1 MAISVLLYETEI
13 YTLLSLPEEQRGR
26 ILTAILCDVAGK
38 ELPELDAMEKAIFTL
53 VNAQVQRAADKS
65 SKRKQAA
72 NARWK
77 NQANEENGDTASELE
92 EDDCMQNCKD
102 VMQNNA
108 NAMQNQANEEN
119 DDTNPCTNTGTDTIT
134 NTGTNTITNTGTNTI
149 TNTGTGTDTEATAAS
164 QAERRAACPFAK
176 IKELF
181 HTICISYPKIKAIDG
196 TRKNAVSA
204 RWKSYPNLETF
215 EELFRIAEGSAFLKG
230 ANKKNWLAD
239 FDWMMKSTNFAK
251 ILEHRYDDKP
261 IGNQSDI
268 SPPLNGDSTTP
279 FFYV

>member
-1 MAISVLLYETEI
+1 MPISVLLYETEI
-13 YTLLSLPEEQRGR
+13 HTLLSLPEEQRGR
-26 ILTAILCDVAGK
+26 ILTAILCDAAGK
-38 ELPELDAMEKAIFTL
+38 ELPELDAMENAIFTL

-77 NQANEENGDTASELE
+77 NQANEENGDTASELK

-108 NAMQNQANEEN
+108 NEKNG
-119 DDTNPCTNTGTDTIT
+119 DPNPYT
-134 NTGTNTITNTGTNTI
+134 NTGTNTITNTNTI
-149 TNTGTGTDTEATAAS
+149 TGTDTDTSTDTEATAAS

-204 RWKSYPNLETF
+204 R
-215 EELFRIAEGSAFLKG
+215 
-230 ANKKNWLAD
+230 
-239 FDWMMKSTNFAK
+239 
-251 ILEHRYDDKP
+251 
-261 IGNQSDI
+261 
-268 SPPLNGDSTTP
+268 
-279 FFYV
+279 